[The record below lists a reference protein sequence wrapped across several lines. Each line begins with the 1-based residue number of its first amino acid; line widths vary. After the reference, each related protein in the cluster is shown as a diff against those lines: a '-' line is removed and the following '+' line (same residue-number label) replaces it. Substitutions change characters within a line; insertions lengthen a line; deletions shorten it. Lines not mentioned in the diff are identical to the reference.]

1 MDGKVSSNLTGGTN
15 LNIMDLLYTKMPI
28 PKTDNQFM
36 EYQKILGENYP
47 IVAIEPPNKNGEY
60 KYDTVGV
67 FYISLYSKYLSRQ
80 IGGQMVR

>member
-15 LNIMDLLYTKMPI
+15 LNIMDLLYTKMSI

-67 FYISLYSKYLSRQ
+67 FYISLYSYYNNMPL
-80 IGGQMVR
+80 

>member
-1 MDGKVSSNLTGGTN
+1 
-15 LNIMDLLYTKMPI
+15 
-28 PKTDNQFM
+28 M

-47 IVAIEPPNKNGEY
+47 IVAIEPPNENGEY

-80 IGGQMVR
+80 FGEKMSG